1 MKHFIR
7 TVAGAVVAG
16 MFLMSAPQLLA
27 ANAGTGGKPLAP
39 VTMQLRWLH
48 QFQFAGYYAALHKG
62 FYRENGLDVTIV
74 AGAPDRRPVDEVL
87 AGRAQYGEANS
98 ELLFHYLKGNPLVAL
113 AAIFQHSPSVLL
125 TRKDSGIRTPQDL
138 VGKRVMMVGGTEDVD
153 FLAMLANEGVES
165 HKFEILPSSYDI
177 QDLINGKTEAFNAYL
192 TNEPYSLRERQ
203 IEGHAIQPINYGVD
217 FYSDILFTTR
227 DEIRKHPERV
237 KAFREASLRGWEYAM
252 QHKQEIIDLIEKHY
266 RPGKSRA
273 HLEFEAAAMEALIQ
287 PTLIPIGNI
296 NPGRFQRMADTLA
309 QFKLIEPGYKLDD
322 FIYDPNPKVALST
335 FWQIV
340 SVIAVLLVLAGLAAL
355 TLWRLNQRLGR
366 EIAHSREAELMLKRS
381 EQHFRSIIENL
392 QDVYYRADASGVLLE
407 VSPSVESIF
416 GYTPAQIIGTQMA
429 DYYAPPFSREDLLN
443 ALKESDGI
451 LHGHEVKIYNKQ
463 GQMRW
468 VSVNTHY
475 TFAADGA
482 VSGVEGTIRDVTETR
497 SYQDRIARMAM
508 MDPLTGLPNRRSLL
522 DMLHHCIATNQR
534 RGQLGALLFVDLD
547 EFKPINDNHG
557 HNVGDRLLVEVAQR
571 MQKMLRAEDSVSRI
585 GGDEFIVLLPCLS
598 LARAE
603 AETESRLVGE
613 KICAILAA
621 PFEVAG
627 KQLRISASIGIA
639 LFPDQDLDSDELIAK
654 ADSAMYK
661 AKHRG
666 RNQLAVA

>member
-7 TVAGAVVAG
+7 TIASAFVAGLL
-16 MFLMSAPQLLA
+16 LMSAPQLIA
-27 ANAGTGGKPLAP
+27 ANAGTSSKPLAP

-62 FYRENGLDVTIV
+62 FYREKGLDVTIV
-74 AGAPDRRPVDEVL
+74 AGAPDRRPVEEVM

-98 ELLFHYLKGNPLVAL
+98 ELLFHYLKGDPLVAL

-138 VGKRVMMVGGTEDVD
+138 IGKRIMMVGGTEDVD
-153 FLAMLANEGVES
+153 FLAMLANEGVVS

-177 QDLINGKTEAFNAYL
+177 QDLINGKTDAFNAYL
-192 TNEPYSLRERQ
+192 TNEPYSLREQQ
-203 IEGHAIQPINYGVD
+203 IEGHVIQPINYGVD
-217 FYSDILFTTR
+217 FYSDILFTTQ
-227 DEIRKHPERV
+227 DEIRKHPDRV

-252 QHKQEIIDLIEKHY
+252 QHKQEVIDIIEKHY
-266 RPGKSRA
+266 RPDKSRA

-296 NPGRFQRMADTLA
+296 NPGRFQRMADTLE
-309 QFKLIEPGYKLDD
+309 QFKLVEPGYKLDD

-335 FWQIV
+335 FWQTIGFG
-340 SVIAVLLVLAGLAAL
+340 AVLFLLAGLIAL

-366 EIAHSREAELMLKRS
+366 EIVHSREAELMLKQS

-392 QDVYYRADASGVLLE
+392 QDVYYRADTHGALLE

-416 GYTPAQIIGTQMA
+416 GYTPAEINGTQMA
-429 DYYAPPFSREDLLN
+429 DYYAPPFSRDDLLN
-443 ALKESDGI
+443 ALKVSGGV
-451 LHGHEVKIYNKQ
+451 LHGYEIKIYNKQ
-463 GQMRW
+463 GETRW

-475 TFAADGA
+475 TFAPDG
-482 VSGVEGTIRDVTETR
+482 VVTGVEGTIRDITEART
-497 SYQDRIARMAM
+497 YQDKIARMAM

-534 RGQLGALLFVDLD
+534 RGQLGALLYVDLD
-547 EFKPINDNHG
+547 EFKPVNDNYG
-557 HNVGDRLLVEVAQR
+557 HNVGDRLLVEAARR
-571 MQKMLRAEDSVSRI
+571 MQKLLRAEDSVSRI

-603 AETESRLVGE
+603 AEAESRLVGE
-613 KICAILAA
+613 KICAVLSA

-627 KQLRISASIGIA
+627 KQLHISASIGVA
-639 LFPDQDLDSDELIAK
+639 LFPDQDLDSDELIVK

-666 RNQLAVA
+666 RNQVAVA

>member
-7 TVAGAVVAG
+7 TIASAFVAGLL
-16 MFLMSAPQLLA
+16 LMSAPQLIA
-27 ANAGTGGKPLAP
+27 ANAGTSSKPLAP

-62 FYRENGLDVTIV
+62 FYREKGLDVTIV
-74 AGAPDRRPVDEVL
+74 AGAPDRRPVEEVM

-98 ELLFHYLKGNPLVAL
+98 ELLFHYLKGDPLVAL

-138 VGKRVMMVGGTEDVD
+138 IGKRIMMVGGTEDVD
-153 FLAMLANEGVES
+153 FLAMLANEGVVS

-177 QDLINGKTEAFNAYL
+177 QDLINGKTDAFNAYL
-192 TNEPYSLRERQ
+192 TNEPYSLREQQ
-203 IEGHAIQPINYGVD
+203 IEGHVIQPINYGVD
-217 FYSDILFTTR
+217 FYSDILFTTQ
-227 DEIRKHPERV
+227 DEIRKHPDRV

-252 QHKQEIIDLIEKHY
+252 QHKQEVIDIIEKHY
-266 RPGKSRA
+266 RPDKSRA

-309 QFKLIEPGYKLDD
+309 QFKLVEPGYKLDD

-335 FWQIV
+335 FWQTIGFG
-340 SVIAVLLVLAGLAAL
+340 AVLFLLAGLIAL

-366 EIAHSREAELMLKRS
+366 EIVHSREAELMLKQS

-392 QDVYYRADASGVLLE
+392 QDVYYRADTHGALLE

-416 GYTPAQIIGTQMA
+416 GYTPAEINGTQMA
-429 DYYAPPFSREDLLN
+429 DYYAPPFSRDDLLN
-443 ALKESDGI
+443 ALKVSGGV
-451 LHGHEVKIYNKQ
+451 LHGYEIKIYNKQ
-463 GQMRW
+463 GETRW

-475 TFAADGA
+475 TFAPDG
-482 VSGVEGTIRDVTETR
+482 VVTGVEGTIRDITEART
-497 SYQDRIARMAM
+497 YQDKIARMAM

-534 RGQLGALLFVDLD
+534 RGQLGALLYVDLD
-547 EFKPINDNHG
+547 EFKPVNDNYG
-557 HNVGDRLLVEVAQR
+557 HNVGDRLLVEAARR
-571 MQKMLRAEDSVSRI
+571 MQKLLRAEDSVSRI

-603 AETESRLVGE
+603 AEAESRLVGE
-613 KICAILAA
+613 KICAVLSA

-627 KQLRISASIGIA
+627 KQLHISASIGVV

-666 RNQLAVA
+666 RNRLALA